1 MYCTCMVFILWLFVS
16 HRPLPHPREIALADA
31 EMVLQE
37 DPYFVKEGLFLSQS
51 HREKTL
57 PSTTLT
63 KKGRF
68 PPHHHRERTLPSPT
82 NRERTLPL
90 PNITEKALFP
100 PSL

>member
-1 MYCTCMVFILWLFVS
+1 MGICTCIVFIILWLFVS

-51 HREKTL
+51 YREKTL

-63 KKGRF
+63 
-68 PPHHHRERTLPSPT
+68 
-82 NRERTLPL
+82 
-90 PNITEKALFP
+90 EKEIFYSKLTQKELFP
-100 PSL
+100 PSLTKK

>member
-1 MYCTCMVFILWLFVS
+1 MVFILWLFVS

-63 KKGRF
+63 
-68 PPHHHRERTLPSPT
+68 
-82 NRERTLPL
+82 
-90 PNITEKALFP
+90 EKEIFYSKLTQKELFP
-100 PSL
+100 PSLTKK